1 MAYSFTSEIVKHS
14 TSMATDIEKEM
25 QVIAD
30 LPDKEHFINDEI
42 FIVAHRFKT
51 SSLDCFF

>member
-1 MAYSFTSEIVKHS
+1 
-14 TSMATDIEKEM
+14 MATDIEKEM
-25 QVIAD
+25 QVIAN

-51 SSLDCFF
+51 SSLDCFSKYLVDTYFIF